1 MASRICK
8 TPSCAAVIPPQQGS
22 ARPRLYC
29 TECRPPRNRKNPRV
43 IDLPKPACV
52 PEVPDS
58 EESALVVSYRAQL
71 VQAERLGSPEGAH
84 VMHLANLFANG
95 QHTAAGAASLSKEL
109 RAAMEM
115 ALKGAPKAAD
125 ALDELAK
132 RRQQKASGA

>member
-1 MASRICK
+1 MASRICA
-8 TPSCAAVIPPQQGS
+8 TPSCATVIPPQQGS
-22 ARPRLYC
+22 ARPRKYC
-29 TECRPPRNRKNPRV
+29 VDCRPPRNRKNPRV
-43 IDLPKPACV
+43 IDLPKPAA
-52 PEVPDS
+52 VPDVS
-58 EESALVVSYRAQL
+58 DPGEPALVVTYRKQL
-71 VQAERLGSPEGAH
+71 GQVERLDSPEGAH

-132 RRQQKASGA
+132 RRHQKASGA